1 MVVPILLG
9 ALGKFSV
16 SLAAVFLFTST
27 TPFIFIISFKDKHS
41 TDRGRFVSIHE
52 QRSINHTVHDYLT
65 KASAFNK
72 KTLLIRSIY
81 RYQYVY
87 KAQFQQQQQ
96 L

>member
-27 TPFIFIISFKDKHS
+27 TPFIFIILFKDKHS

-52 QRSINHTVHDYLT
+52 QRSISHTVHDYLT

-81 RYQYVY
+81 RYQYIY